1 MTQKTRLDGKKVAMV
16 DDEPDVLDALE
27 ELLPMCHIRKARSFE
42 EAKRLLK
49 GDPFD
54 IAILDIMGVQGYDL
68 LKIANEKK
76 IITVMLT
83 AHAFSLEST
92 IKSFNAGA
100 DLYVPKD
107 KIGDIVIFLEDVL
120 EAKEKG
126 KSTWW
131 RWLERLGSHYDEVF
145 EKDWRYKNKE
155 FWKKFPYA

>member
-1 MTQKTRLDGKKVAMV
+1 
-16 DDEPDVLDALE
+16 
-27 ELLPMCHIRKARSFE
+27 
-42 EAKRLLK
+42 
-49 GDPFD
+49 
-54 IAILDIMGVQGYDL
+54 MGVQGYDL
-68 LKIANEKK
+68 LKIAKENK

-83 AHAFSLEST
+83 AHAFSPEST
-92 IKSFNAGA
+92 VKSFKAGA

-131 RWLERLGSHYDEVF
+131 RWLQRLGAHYDEVF
-145 EKDWRYKNKE
+145 EKDWQYKDKE